1 MIPPYKSFPLAVRLL
16 VIFILFAFNYLLFPS
31 LASLFVI
38 PFYGMERLQNVFSG
52 NFVTQGDKYVFLF
65 VQAVGSLGGFAFT
78 SLLVSQLET
87 GFVSKRL
94 GLVLKPSFKFIALA
108 IVGILAS
115 QLFIQLLVDLNE
127 RIPLPNALK
136 ALVEQGKKE
145 EALMNALLK
154 GSSFLQFLANVL
166 VLAIIPA
173 FGEEL
178 FFRGLLLGDLLKSK
192 VNPAFA
198 IIATGLVFSIAHTE
212 VNNVL
217 AIWVLG
223 AFLGYLYYVSGSL
236 YLSMCAHFLNNFLVV
251 LFKYLYSTGLI
262 GADIA
267 DGDAPV
273 YATVISIVIFLACV
287 FMLNKWRK
295 PVDFEIVL
303 NEPPFINEE
312 NYQE

>member
-1 MIPPYKSFPLAVRLL
+1 MIPSYKTFPLAVRLL

-38 PFYGMERLQNVFSG
+38 PFYGMERLQSLFTG
-52 NFVTQGDKYVFLF
+52 NFVTEADKYVFLF
-65 VQAVGSLGGFAFT
+65 VQGVGSLGGFAFT
-78 SLLVSQLET
+78 SLLIAQLES

-94 GLVLKPSFKFIALA
+94 GLVLKPSVKFVALA
-108 IVGILAS
+108 AIGILAS

-127 RIPLPNALK
+127 KIPLPDAFK
-136 ALVEQGKKE
+136 ALVDQGKKA
-145 EALMNALLK
+145 EAVMNALLK
-154 GSSFLQFLANVL
+154 GSSVLQFLADTL

-192 VNPAFA
+192 VNPVFA
-198 IIATGLVFSIAHTE
+198 IIATGLVFSIAHAE

-223 AFLGYLYYVSGSL
+223 SFLGYLYYVSGSL

-251 LFKYLYSTGLI
+251 LFKYLYNTGVI

-267 DGDAPV
+267 EGEAPL
-273 YATVISIVIFLACV
+273 YATVISIAVFLACV

-295 PVDFEIVL
+295 PVDFEVIL